1 MSVYLIA
8 TIELRSGA
16 MPRFAP
22 VMAQIVSIVET
33 VGWKLSSAFTSKTG
47 KVGTVID
54 VWELP
59 DANHLDAGFAAI
71 ASDPRFAAIQAALQ
85 GSIITESLMLADRLT
100 YPPAT

>member
-16 MPRFAP
+16 MAKFVPA
-22 VMAQIVSIVET
+22 MAQIVSIVET
-33 VGWKLSSAFTSKTG
+33 VGWKLSSAFTSKIG

-59 DANHLDAGFAAI
+59 DANHVDAGFAAI
-71 ASDPRFAAIQAALQ
+71 ARDPRFAAIQSVLQ
-85 GSIITESLMLADRLT
+85 ESIVTESLMLADRLT